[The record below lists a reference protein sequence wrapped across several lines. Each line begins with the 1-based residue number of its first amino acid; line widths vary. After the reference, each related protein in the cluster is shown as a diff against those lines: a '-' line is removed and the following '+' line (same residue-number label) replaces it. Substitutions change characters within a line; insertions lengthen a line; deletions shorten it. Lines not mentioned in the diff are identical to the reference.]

1 MSMTMATLGEQA
13 MRQYPAAKRRF
24 NILGGKIQG
33 RPRELA
39 TRRGKRRSRPRDLS
53 KLRRIVTGQTRK
65 LLETGRKGAMKMT
78 AASIRTGPRP
88 KVQSIESF
96 KSYTKSLVS
105 SFKGR

>member
-1 MSMTMATLGEQA
+1 MSMIMSTLGGQV

-33 RPRELA
+33 RPQELA
-39 TRRGKRRSRPRDLS
+39 TRKGARRSRPRELS
-53 KLRRIVTGQTRK
+53 KLRRVVTAQTRK
-65 LLETGRKGAMKMT
+65 SLAPKGSMS

-96 KSYTKSLVS
+96 KSYTKSLLS
-105 SFKGR
+105 TFK